1 MKKRMFISSFMLC
14 AVLALI
20 CGCDDHSHHINEP
33 HYGSGRIVTQV
44 RNVSDCTGINLKY
57 AGAVYLTQDNEQSIT
72 VEADDN
78 IIDQVI
84 TRNENGVLSVGLQD
98 GSYSDVKVKI
108 YVSLKSIE
116 SISING
122 AGNITVQNQIASNNV
137 ACSING
143 AGDISLKGS
152 GSNLDCRINGA
163 GNINAFDFQSKNCT
177 AKINGTGNCT
187 VNVSEYLDAAISGV
201 GNITYDGNPKLVK
214 SSISGI
220 GKISRK

>member
-1 MKKRMFISSFMLC
+1 MLF

-20 CGCDDHSHHINEP
+20 CGCDDHSHHINDP
-33 HYGSGRIVTQV
+33 LYGSGRIVTQV
-44 RNVSDCTGINLKY
+44 RNVSDCSSINLKY
-57 AGAVYLTQDNEQSIT
+57 AGSVYLTQDNNQSIR

-78 IIDQVI
+78 IIENVI
-84 TRNENGVLSVGLQD
+84 TRNDNGVLTVGLED
-98 GSYSDVKVKI
+98 GCYSDVKVKI

-116 SISING
+116 AISING
-122 AGNITVQNQIASNNV
+122 AGNIIVQNPIASNNV
-137 ACSING
+137 ACLING
-143 AGDISLKGS
+143 AGDINLKGS

-177 AKINGTGNCT
+177 ARINGTGNCS
-187 VNVSEYLDAAISGV
+187 VNVSEYLDASISGV
-201 GNITYDGNPKLVK
+201 GNIVYDGNPKQIK